1 MSLDYI
7 GLLVKFQFL
16 IIYSSKV
23 IFKNAPCHEQV
34 LITTDHN
41 LPDIEV
47 VFNVFRLLMCGV
59 TNFIVDFTHSRLLVV
74 HTSTDGV
81 KISF

>member
-41 LPDIEV
+41 LPDMEV
-47 VFNVFRLLMCGV
+47 AFNFFRPLICGV
-59 TNFIVDFTHSRLLVV
+59 TNFIVDFTHSRLLFV
-74 HTSTDGV
+74 HTSTGGV
-81 KISF
+81 KIT

>member
-16 IIYSSKV
+16 IIYFSKV

-41 LPDIEV
+41 LPDMEV
-47 VFNVFRLLMCGV
+47 AFNFFRPLICGV
-59 TNFIVDFTHSRLLVV
+59 TNFIVDFTHSRLLFV
-74 HTSTDGV
+74 HTSTGGV
-81 KISF
+81 KIT

>member
-34 LITTDHN
+34 LSTTDHN
-41 LPDIEV
+41 LPDMEV
-47 VFNVFRLLMCGV
+47 AFNFFRPLICGV
-59 TNFIVDFTHSRLLVV
+59 TNFIVDFTHSRLLFV
-74 HTSTDGV
+74 HTSTGGV
-81 KISF
+81 KIT